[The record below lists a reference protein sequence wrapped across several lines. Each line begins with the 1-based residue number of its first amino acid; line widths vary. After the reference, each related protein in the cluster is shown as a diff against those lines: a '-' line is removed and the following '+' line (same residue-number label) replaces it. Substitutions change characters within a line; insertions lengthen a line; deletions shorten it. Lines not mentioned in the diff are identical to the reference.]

1 MHNEKAR
8 KSLTRFVKECI
19 IILNRQVVNGTM
31 EEIEY
36 RDITELLWKA
46 FVQLFKKDEALIGEV
61 QESMR
66 SIIRL
71 TSDDLRDA
79 LRENESMK
87 SIIRLTSDDLRDA
100 LRENESMKSIIRL
113 TNDDLKDTLNS
124 FEMAIRN
131 SIVQCQK
138 DGKIRKET
146 SIYIQDI
153 FMLKEE
159 EAEKKMQ
166 LYWKE

>member
-46 FVQLFKKDEALIGEV
+46 FVQLFKEDEALIGEV

-87 SIIRLTSDDLRDA
+87 SIIRLTSDDLKDA
-100 LRENESMKSIIRL
+100 
-113 TNDDLKDTLNS
+113 LNS

-131 SIVQCQK
+131 TIIQCQK